1 MKVGVVI
8 YHKDILNIYKQR
20 WIDRCID
27 SIKAQTFQDFKVFE
41 LCYSNNFKMFYDGP
55 GTRAHTFY
63 CTEMENHIHAMNFI
77 LDAAFKE
84 CDVVFNINLDDYY
97 DPNRFELQLEAIKE
111 GYDLVSSNF
120 QLIRENT
127 ENENEDN
134 LLTKMIFH
142 DWDIKAEQDKN
153 HNILAHPVICYTK
166 GFWERNKHY
175 NTDEL
180 GFEDFSMW
188 KKAVANGEKIKILEQ
203 ILLYY
208 RLSDKQTGRVNP
220 ATH

>member
-1 MKVGVVI
+1 MKVGVII
-8 YHKDILNIYKQR
+8 YHKDILDIYKLR
-20 WIDRCID
+20 WIDRCME
-27 SIKAQTFQDFKVFE
+27 SIQAQTFKNFKVFE
-41 LCYSNNFKMFYDGP
+41 LCYSDNRLRFYKHYNPYKYYCVKMD
-55 GTRAHTFY
+55 
-63 CTEMENHIHAMNFI
+63 NHIHAMNFL
-77 LDAAFKE
+77 LDEAFKE
-84 CDVVFNINLDDYY
+84 CDVVFNVNLDDYY
-97 DPNRFELQLEAIKE
+97 DPKRFELQLEAIKE

-120 QLIRENT
+120 QLIKEDL
-127 ENENEDN
+127 ENENEDK
-134 LLTKMIFH
+134 LLTRMVFH

-166 GFWERNKHY
+166 GFWERNKPY

-188 KKAVANGEKIKILEQ
+188 KKAVANGEKIKILED

-220 ATH
+220 SS